1 VIWRD
6 LAVSYAS
13 SKVQKNN
20 DVYDVDIKKANTE
33 PGKTKRI
40 QISNFKNLNLK
51 SNIQTYSNLQHFI
64 EVV

>member
-33 PGKTKRI
+33 PGKRQKEFKF
-40 QISNFKNLNLK
+40 QILK
-51 SNIQTYSNLQHFI
+51 I
-64 EVV
+64 

>member
-40 QISNFKNLNLK
+40 QNSNFKNLNLK
-51 SNIQTYSNLQHFI
+51 SNIPDILQPAAFI